1 MPEDTG
7 IAEGLVVRMTNGD
20 WLVLFEVAPPHLRSS
35 LLKVATSSFSFISHK
50 MGVGVGSA
58 RSLKG

>member
-20 WLVLFEVAPPHLRSS
+20 WLVLFEVAPPDLRSS
-35 LLKVATSSFSFISHK
+35 LLKAATSSFFFISHK

>member
-20 WLVLFEVAPPHLRSS
+20 WLVLFEVAPPDLRSS
-35 LLKVATSSFSFISHK
+35 LLKNS
-50 MGVGVGSA
+50 
-58 RSLKG
+58 

>member
-20 WLVLFEVAPPHLRSS
+20 WLVLFEVAPPDLRSS